1 MQRTIYNVQ
10 YLRFLAAAS
19 VLFSHA
25 ASLLIPFTSTVWRVP
40 WTAGVDLFFVISGF
54 IMTWLTGG
62 QFGNRGAPTRY
73 LLRRIVRIVPP
84 YWFFTIVMVVV
95 VLVAPDHVHNTRA
108 GAVEL
113 LTSFLFIPWPRADG
127 GLYPIVSQGWTLN
140 FEAFFYV
147 SFALALASRRGL
159 ALLVGAFIALTAVHA
174 LVPSGWFVLRFHTS
188 PIILE
193 FAGGMILGKLHLRG
207 VRLPPFAPAFGIVAA
222 ALLFLAVRHAGIA
235 QSSFDDWGFGRVLL
249 FGLPA
254 LVLAAGF
261 ILTPD
266 LWLGRAGEILRF
278 GGDASYT
285 LYLSHPLCINAV
297 VLVGRAV
304 GCQSPWILLATACAS
319 AILFA
324 MLFYRF
330 VEAPVT
336 RRLGQSLGLKVARGP
351 ASVAP

>member
-1 MQRTIYNVQ
+1 MQRTINNVQ

-19 VLFSHA
+19 VLFGHA
-25 ASLLIPFTSTVWRVP
+25 ASLLIPFTSTVWQVP

-54 IMTWLTGG
+54 IITWLTSG
-62 QFGNRGAPTRY
+62 QFGNRGAPSRY

-84 YWFFTIVMVVV
+84 YWFFTTVMVVV
-95 VLVAPDHVHNTRA
+95 VLLAPDHVRNTHV
-108 GAVEL
+108 GAVQL

-147 SFALALASRRGL
+147 SFALALVSRRGF
-159 ALLVGAFIALTAVHA
+159 ALLIGAFIALVAVHA
-174 LVPSGWFVLRFHTS
+174 LVPIGWFVLRFHTS

-193 FAGGMILGKLHLRG
+193 FAGGMILGKLHRRG
-207 VRLPPFAPAFGIVAA
+207 VRLPPLAPALGAA
-222 ALLFLAVRHAGIA
+222 AAVLMFLAVRQGGIA
-235 QSSFDDWGFGRVLL
+235 QSLFDGWGFGRVLL

-254 LVLAAGF
+254 IALAAGF

-266 LWLGRAGEILRF
+266 LRLGRAGEILRF
-278 GGDASYT
+278 GGDSSYT

-297 VLVGRAV
+297 VLFGRVVGW
-304 GCQSPWILLATACAS
+304 QSPWILLATACVC

-336 RRLGQSLGLKVARGP
+336 RRLGRSLGLKVARGP